1 MCSSDLPQNNF
12 LFSESIE
19 NNIGFGSKN
28 AKFKDIV
35 MASKKAA
42 VHKNIIS
49 FTDGYK
55 TLLGERGV
63 TLSGGQIQRIAIAR
77 AILKDSEILL
87 LDDCLS
93 SVDSDTE
100 MEILEHLKSISKSKT
115 TIIVS
120 HRISS
125 LEHAEKIIVFENGK
139 IVQQGKHQELVGVEG
154 YYQELFK
161 KQNAEHSK

>member
-1 MCSSDLPQNNF
+1 
-12 LFSESIE
+12 
-19 NNIGFGSKN
+19 
-28 AKFKDIV
+28 
-35 MASKKAA
+35 
-42 VHKNIIS
+42 
-49 FTDGYK
+49 
-55 TLLGERGV
+55 
-63 TLSGGQIQRIAIAR
+63 
-77 AILKDSEILL
+77 
-87 LDDCLS
+87 
-93 SVDSDTE
+93 

-125 LEHAEKIIVFENGK
+125 IEHAEKIIVFENGK